1 MVVWQGARLALL
13 GVSIGVAAA
22 AIVATAMQ
30 SLLFE
35 IRALDPVTF
44 GLATLLLATAALI
57 ASYIPARRAAGVSP
71 LIALGKSS

>member
-1 MVVWQGARLALL
+1 
-13 GVSIGVAAA
+13 
-22 AIVATAMQ
+22 MQ

-44 GLATLLLATAALI
+44 GLATMLLAMAALI
-57 ASYIPARRAAGVSP
+57 AIYIPARRAAGVSP